1 MSNISSNIGKFGP
14 LSVSLI
20 NSDSFNFYRFFYK
33 RNNDND
39 LYSDTY
45 TITLSNIVM
54 KRLNL
59 NDKQFR
65 NYNSIVNFLSNISL
79 SNSSVTDSDVSSL
92 RNNIRDNFTNSN
104 YLCLEVILPVIENNK
119 YVQTDIDTI
128 YNTIMESI

>member
-1 MSNISSNIGKFGP
+1 MSNVSSNIGKFGP

-33 RNNDND
+33 RNNNND